1 MVFWHQIKG
10 LLPTRDGEVVKE
22 IQSHPKSHCLA
33 AKRHHICRLKTATT
47 LHVLTYATHALLII
61 FNIY

>member
-22 IQSHPKSHCLA
+22 IQKPPQKSLFG
-33 AKRHHICRLKTATT
+33 RQATPHMSSKDCNYPSRADVCYT
-47 LHVLTYATHALLII
+47 CII
-61 FNIY
+61 NYF